1 MGLTAPSTKTTQS
14 NQKTLSY
21 TPTRLHKYQLSM
33 THPPTFMR
41 IKNATVRT
49 HDDMSQGDA
58 ELIVALKA
66 NDRIGQYLMQEAL
79 INNKLKSCNCMDGR

>member
-1 MGLTAPSTKTTQS
+1 
-14 NQKTLSY
+14 
-21 TPTRLHKYQLSM
+21 
-33 THPPTFMR
+33 MR

-49 HDDMSQGDA
+49 HDGMSQGDA

-79 INNKLKSCNCMDGR
+79 INNNLKIL